1 MILLSLDFESTGL
14 DVINDHV
21 IEMGAVLYS
30 TQQHKCLDSQGVLV
44 KTDKIITPEITA
56 ITSVHPAAVERFGY
70 EQDSVLDILI
80 SMMEAADH
88 IIGYN
93 DRRFDKKVAESCAG
107 RNNVKLPEKIWLD
120 LFQDL
125 PYNVP
130 TGKLSHVAADHGILN
145 LFPHSAMSDAQT
157 VLAIASKYDPE
168 LLLQRAQSPVVVLVA
183 HAERSQNDLVKRAK
197 FRWNPSRKIWWKSIK
212 EQDIDEAISTIQ
224 FNVSIE
230 KGLSPEELDN

>member
-1 MILLSLDFESTGL
+1 MILLSLDFETTGL
-14 DVINDHV
+14 DTTNDHV
-21 IEMGAVLYS
+21 IEMGAILYS
-30 TQQHKCLDSQGVLV
+30 TGQHKCLDSQGMLV
-44 KTDKIITPEITA
+44 KTTKTITPEITA

-70 EQDSVLDILI
+70 EQDAVFDVLVN
-80 SMMEAADH
+80 MMESADH

-93 DRRFDKKVAESCAG
+93 VRRFDRKVAENWAA
-107 RNNVKLPEKIWLD
+107 RNNIVLPTKIWLD

-125 PYNVP
+125 PYNVS

-168 LLLQRAQSPVVVLVA
+168 LLLTRAQSPVVVLVA
-183 HAERSQNDLVKRAK
+183 RAERNQNDLVKRAK
-197 FRWNPSRKIWWKSIK
+197 FRWNPGRKIWWKSIK
-212 EQDIDEAISTIQ
+212 EQDIDEAMSTIQ